1 MENAIALFI
10 QGGVV
15 IWLLCAFSIA
25 ATTLFLQK
33 LWQFWQLRTLPGASP
48 ERVLQHL
55 ENGERS
61 QALILSQGQR
71 NPRARLIAQTLGLFE
86 RQTLSADKIRSE
98 SLRLARI
105 EISKLNSFLRP
116 LEVIATLA
124 PLLGLL
130 GTVMGMIEAFK
141 AMEAAGTQVNPAVL
155 SGGIWQALLT
165 TALGLA
171 VAIPV
176 SLAHSWL
183 ERKVEV
189 QAGDIQNDLDRLF
202 TWFAEKDS
210 RKAVAKEP
218 VKADEAKSKPS
229 QQPA

>member
-1 MENAIALFI
+1 MEHAIALFL

-15 IWLLCAFSIA
+15 IWLLCAFSVA
-25 ATTLFLQK
+25 ATTLFLRK
-33 LWQFWQLRTLPGASP
+33 LWQFWQLRTLPGASA
-48 ERVLQHL
+48 ERALQHL
-55 ENGERS
+55 ESGARN
-61 QALILSQGQR
+61 QALLLTKGQR
-71 NPRARLIAQTLGLFE
+71 NPRARLLALTLGMIE
-86 RQTLSADKIRSE
+86 RQTLPTDKIRNE
-98 SLRLARI
+98 SLRLARV
-105 EISKLNSFLRP
+105 EISQLNSFLRP

-130 GTVMGMIEAFK
+130 GTVIGMIEAFK

-189 QAGDIQNDLDRLF
+189 QAGEIQNDLERLF
-202 TWFAEKDS
+202 TWLAEKDC
-210 RKAVAKEP
+210 RKADSSEP
-218 VKADEAKSKPS
+218 VKAGAAKSNIS